1 WISVPKLGAVLF
13 GHPFPFA
20 VHWAL
25 AQVTDGFKTV
35 TLEEAVKTE
44 FPPWLN
50 SVAKFFDNTTQQ
62 ERTLGLASDSPDS
75 ELLLP
80 WFGYWLTSYR
90 DNLALI
96 IPMQAVEYG
105 LFALHP
111 SAAASG
117 GPGFTLTV
125 VGSGF
130 VEGATVYWNGHALAT
145 TYHSSTE
152 LSASV
157 PAVNI
162 ALPGQIRVTVLN
174 PAIAGGQFNDLIFTI
189 WKGVPGKRRPGPGPG
204 PPRPRH

>member
-1 WISVPKLGAVLF
+1 RADFADRWISVPKLGAVLL

-20 VHWAL
+20 VNWAL

-35 TLEEAVKTE
+35 TLAEAAQTE

-50 SVAKFFDNTTQQ
+50 SVAKYFDNTTQQ
-62 ERTLGLASDSPDS
+62 ERPLGPASDSPDS

-96 IPMQAVEYG
+96 LPAQAVAYG

-111 SAAASG
+111 SGAASG
-117 GPGFTLTV
+117 GPSFTLSV

-130 VEGATVYWNGHALAT
+130 VEGASIYWNGQALPT
-145 TYHSSTE
+145 TYLSSQE
-152 LSASV
+152 
-157 PAVNI
+157 
-162 ALPGQIRVTVLN
+162 
-174 PAIAGGQFNDLIFTI
+174 
-189 WKGVPGKRRPGPGPG
+189 
-204 PPRPRH
+204 